1 MTVLDM
7 LWDTDL
13 VEVAHCSE
21 RGHCRAYCKD
31 GLSSGMVKGG
41 IVLVM
46 VGYVTDLLT
55 LQQG

>member
-7 LWDTDL
+7 PWDTDL
-13 VEVAHCSE
+13 VEVAHCSK

-31 GLSSGMVKGG
+31 GLSSGMVRG

-46 VGYVTDLLT
+46 SVM
-55 LQQG
+55 